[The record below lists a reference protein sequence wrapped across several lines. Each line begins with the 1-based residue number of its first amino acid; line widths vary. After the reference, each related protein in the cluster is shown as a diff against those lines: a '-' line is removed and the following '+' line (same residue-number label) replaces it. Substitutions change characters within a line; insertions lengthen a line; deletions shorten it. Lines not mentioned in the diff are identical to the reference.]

1 MSRRSREKRETLR
14 GACEP
19 VDNDGIERAFAEL
32 DGAQRQVGVNNEDA
46 TLNAELPECGQV
58 LARLGDDAAR
68 LRDDHQYVEIAESME
83 AASRLLAASREQ
95 VSALQDEIDRLNAII
110 HTPHCDDFIQGVAI
124 EAEFQRQKHGDEDAR
139 KDPAQWYWVVGYLA
153 GKALYSWLRGDTEK
167 AKHHVITT
175 AALCANWHRKLKGE
189 GNYNVHHAPAANE
202 AHALIGD
209 AAVIVHGGG

>member
-32 DGAQRQVGVNNEDA
+32 HGAQRRVRATNDA
-46 TLNAELPECGQV
+46 VEPTECEKV
-58 LARLGDDAAR
+58 IACLGDDAAM
-68 LRDDHQYVEIAESME
+68 LRDDEQYVEMAENME
-83 AASRLLAASREQ
+83 AASRLLAVSNQRA
-95 VSALQDEIDRLNAII
+95 SALQHEIDRLNAII
-110 HTPHCDDFIQGVAI
+110 HTPHNDDFIQGVAI

-189 GNYNVHHAPAANE
+189 GNYNVHHATAANE

-209 AAVIVHGGG
+209 ASVLVHGGG